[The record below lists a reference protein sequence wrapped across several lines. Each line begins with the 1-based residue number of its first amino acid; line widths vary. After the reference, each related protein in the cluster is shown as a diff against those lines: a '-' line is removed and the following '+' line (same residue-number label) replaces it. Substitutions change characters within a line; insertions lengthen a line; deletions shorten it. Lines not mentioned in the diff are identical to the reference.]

1 MAGMES
7 VLNPEGVRFVEMVD
21 DLSLGSLET
30 RYTFMDRDI
39 HQDLLV
45 RDMGEGMRVH
55 WTEILQRAHLT
66 AVTAI
71 LRSRRWLFGVVQ
83 AKADNNLLVFA
94 ANLRGLLESAAD
106 SSTALKDVPAT
117 LACHHFSISESLAGG
132 PKGDFAPRQME
143 DRLIHYFHGRRLQA
157 AERANAPQ
165 SHGVLLVQE
174 YLKIFGDPNETV
186 HQCYRYLCDL
196 THSGA
201 YSVTMWFDF
210 DDPTGLEYWL
220 STHQDKALIDDFLQH
235 YATFFQQLIGSAF
248 NVPVVTLNA
257 LNYFSVEH
265 LHTPK
270 LLGCNLDSSPVW
282 MECRDELDGKGIQPV
297 ASAS

>member
-39 HQDLLV
+39 HRDLLV
-45 RDMGEGMRVH
+45 RDMGEGMRVY

-83 AKADNNLLVFA
+83 AKADNNFLVFA

-143 DRLIHYFHGRRLQA
+143 DQLIHYFHGEKAPGGGTSQCATVSRGTPSSGVPENLRRP
-157 AERANAPQ
+157 ERNGTP
-165 SHGVLLVQE
+165 VLPLPVRPDP
-174 YLKIFGDPNETV
+174 FGRLFRD
-186 HQCYRYLCDL
+186 Y
-196 THSGA
+196 
-201 YSVTMWFDF
+201 
-210 DDPTGLEYWL
+210 
-220 STHQDKALIDDFLQH
+220 
-235 YATFFQQLIGSAF
+235 
-248 NVPVVTLNA
+248 VVR
-257 LNYFSVEH
+257 F
-265 LHTPK
+265 
-270 LLGCNLDSSPVW
+270 
-282 MECRDELDGKGIQPV
+282 
-297 ASAS
+297 